1 MSSIVEI
8 QDRIKETIH
17 KLKILLDEKNIT
29 SAVKVDGN
37 ISADFSEKISKLEKE
52 NQSLKSELKTMKQ
65 EHEMDLNDLDRLI
78 DQVSLILEAKH
89 D

>member
-29 SAVKVDGN
+29 NAVKVDGN

-52 NQSLKSELKTMKQ
+52 NQSLKSELKMMKQ